1 MTDADIVLIIITC
14 LVGIVCIT
22 AVQIKKGLIM
32 GSILSQL
39 GEGNTK
45 KYVERSEKRKSFYIC
60 LGAAFAIITLVALL
74 FMRDI
79 ESMAIFAIL
88 NLLSIRYFLNYFVLL
103 EPKDKAE

>member
-1 MTDADIVLIIITC
+1 MTDADTILIIITC

-39 GEGNTK
+39 GGSSTK
-45 KYVERSEKRKSFYIC
+45 KYTERSEKRKSFYIY
-60 LGAAFAIITLVALL
+60 LGVAFASITLVALL
-74 FMRDI
+74 FMRDL
-79 ESMAIFAIL
+79 ESIAIFVIL

-103 EPKDKAE
+103 EPKDKTE